1 MNIRNNDTVQTLLRF
16 VVIGGLSTL
25 TYLLISIGLVKALGV
40 RPSIASI
47 LAILCG
53 FVVSYVGHHQFTF
66 RMTGR
71 HAVHLPRFGAM
82 QATIFTVL
90 GSLST
95 FILEHHLADPTMTS
109 LGIAAAWPP
118 ISFLISR
125 LWVFKHAA
133 SK

>member
-1 MNIRNNDTVQTLLRF
+1 MKIKNSETAQTLLRF
-16 VVIGGLSTL
+16 VIVGGLSTL
-25 TYLLISIGLVKALGV
+25 TYLLVSIGLVKAAGA

-82 QATIFTVL
+82 QATIFFVL

-95 FILEHHLADPTMTS
+95 FILEHHLADPTLTS
-109 LGIAAAWPP
+109 LGIAAVWPP
-118 ISFLISR
+118 ISFVVSR